1 MLAPLLIA
9 GAIAAAPA
17 APADG
22 TYAGH
27 TTEGH
32 KIRVVVAHGEVSRTM
47 VSITHYVCDPHG
59 IVGPVLVRVRP
70 HAAITRR
77 TVRFEAAD
85 APLFLRMRATFGA
98 RRTLTGT
105 VKAHGTIGTGDPC
118 TSPSIRFSAKRR

>member
-1 MLAPLLIA
+1 M
-9 GAIAAAPA
+9 
-17 APADG
+17 PADG

-70 HAAITRR
+70 HARISRR
-77 TVRFEAAD
+77 AVRFEAAD
-85 APLFLRMRATFGA
+85 APLLLRMRATFGA
-98 RRTLTGT
+98 RRTLRGT
-105 VKAHGTIGTGDPC
+105 VRARGTIGTGDPC
-118 TSPSIRFSAKRR
+118 ASPAIHFSATRR